1 MVDNVN
7 TSVLN
12 AEILYSAAAG
22 MFTASTVLRNDIAHS
37 SDYSLSLMLNP
48 FASHTFVYYAASV
61 DFVGEYIQMLHFNDK
76 SVFKVIALASNTKVR
91 IASNCDAIIRG
102 RLIHYEEEYRE
113 SQ

>member
-22 MFTASTVLRNDIAHS
+22 MFTASTVLRNDIAQS

-48 FASHTFVYYAASV
+48 FAGHTFVYYAASV
-61 DFVGEYIQMLHFNDK
+61 DFVGEYVQMLHFNDK